1 MDRSRFSLMTFPMD
15 IDLLKRTM
23 SIRDIFELAKQ
34 AGIPNVDVMNVR
46 QKQLPQYLEAMK
58 ETGVQVYTYITQIRF
73 LGRDRRRDKTILD
86 ALKMAKLLNASYLMI
101 VPYGFPDGYRAEK
114 MGREQIKRRM
124 IEGFQKAVELGI
136 QNGIRICFET
146 TPHDA
151 SCLSGT
157 QDCLDIL
164 NAVDGLEFVFDTANM
179 LPHGDDPIEAYEALR
194 GRISHVHLKDVAL
207 EQVAKVSKYSEHTHN
222 GKLMRCVVWGEGI
235 IPVNELYCRMISDGY
250 MGKFAIEYVHP
261 KGRGDPIAHSS
272 QIDRFLKYTDMISP
286 SGRQ

>member
-34 AGIPNVDVMNVR
+34 AGIPNVDVMNVC

-124 IEGFQKAVELGI
+124 IEGFRKAVELGKLF
-136 QNGIRICFET
+136 GIRVCFET

-151 SCLSGT
+151 SCLSGA
-157 QDCLDIL
+157 QDCLDLL

-179 LPHGDDPIEAYEALR
+179 LPHGDDPMEAYTALK
-194 GRISHVHLKDVAL
+194 GRISHVHLKDVVL
-207 EQVAKVSKYSEHTHN
+207 EPQAKILKHSEHTPD
-222 GKLMRCVVWGEGI
+222 GKLMRCVIWGNGI
-235 IPVNELYCRMISDGY
+235 IPVCQLYSQMMEDGY
-250 MGKFAIEYVHP
+250 TGQFAIEYVHP
-261 KGRGDPIAHSS
+261 EGRHDLEGHIL
-272 QIDRFLKYTDMISP
+272 QLNQFLEKVSP
-286 SGRQ
+286 